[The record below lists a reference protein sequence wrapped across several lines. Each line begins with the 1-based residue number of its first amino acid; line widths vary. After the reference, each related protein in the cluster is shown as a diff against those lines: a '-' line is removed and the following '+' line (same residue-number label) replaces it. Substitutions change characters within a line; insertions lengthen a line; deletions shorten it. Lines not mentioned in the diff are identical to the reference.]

1 MTTIDNPNEREIN
14 YGTGFIDIKS
24 ATIVKLNELFVVHGE
39 DGPIELRVEITADF
53 NTIDEKYHEIFLN
66 VLSSKYLNR
75 VSFGDNPFSDCK
87 PMKKRKWYQF
97 WKTKY
102 FI

>member
-1 MTTIDNPNEREIN
+1 MTIIDNPNEREIN
-14 YGTGFIDIKS
+14 YGNGYVDIKS
-24 ATIVKLNELFVVHGE
+24 STIVKLNELFIVHSE
-39 DGPIELRVEITADF
+39 DGPVELRVEISADF

-75 VSFGDNPFSDCK
+75 VSFGDNPFSECK
-87 PMKKRKWYQF
+87 PLKKRKWYQF
-97 WKTKY
+97 WKSKY

>member
-1 MTTIDNPNEREIN
+1 MTTIHNPNEREIN
-14 YGTGFIDIKS
+14 YGTGYVDIKS
-24 ATIVKLNELFVVHGE
+24 STIVRLNELFVVHSE
-39 DGPIELRVEITADF
+39 DGPVELKVEITADF

-87 PMKKRKWYQF
+87 PMKKK
-97 WKTKY
+97 KMVPILEK
-102 FI
+102 